1 MLFVMAVAGTVPGRP
16 APRFDPTL
24 LARRLRRWIL
34 LSSIAVFAWFLLQF
48 GTMHVPAGMDTMPG
62 APPGSWCLVDRWA
75 VGLRVGSD
83 VFVDGPAGL
92 VLSRV
97 VALTDDTVSIEHPN
111 SRSRH
116 PDSRQFGPI
125 PRRAVRSTVMTVL
138 APGGGDARR

>member
-1 MLFVMAVAGTVPGRP
+1 MAVAGTVAGSQRS
-16 APRFDPTL
+16 RFDPAL
-24 LARRLRRWIL
+24 LARRLRRWIVL
-34 LSSIAVFAWFLLQF
+34 PSIAVFAWFLLQF

-62 APPGSWCLVDRWA
+62 APPGSWCLVDRWS

-92 VLSRV
+92 LLSRV

-111 SRSRH
+111 PRSRH
-116 PDSRQFGPI
+116 PDSRQFGPL

-138 APGGGDARR
+138 AAGGADARR